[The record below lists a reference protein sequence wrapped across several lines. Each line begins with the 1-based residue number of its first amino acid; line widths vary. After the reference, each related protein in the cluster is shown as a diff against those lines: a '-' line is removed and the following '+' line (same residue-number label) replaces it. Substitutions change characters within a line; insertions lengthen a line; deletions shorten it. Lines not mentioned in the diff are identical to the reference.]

1 MSKDIYRETFSHVR
15 SSYELNMEDF
25 EKMKTKKAFS
35 LKKGLIAAAA
45 AALVAAVGITA
56 YATDFFGL
64 SDMVMPEKDPVYG
77 SYLTLQGYADA
88 AESKA
93 YEEYRSG
100 ALSLEEAAAK
110 YGLKAQTRCVD
121 MSYDELTALQGG
133 DIFDARHER
142 SGCYIYEN
150 GAFGLDGTYA
160 LENGAALD
168 YQLVRSVKGSVVDNM
183 LYLGD
188 PAGYEQWNMD
198 VGGRTLA
205 LALGA
210 EKALVI
216 ADLGDSFVT
225 VNVLAGTSGAAGTPA
240 LTKEDLEEF
249 AKSFNW
255 NVLEK
260 VAEPDMSSA
269 PPEVQY
275 GAGVE
280 LLPEYIDEE
289 QSFEVELAGW
299 DKVWFISYR
308 PTPEFGDMRFF
319 LSKDKKV
326 SDYEFHPV
334 CNDNKSVSVA
344 AVSFGDFTGMGV
356 GDVLVLLDYVTK
368 NGAAYRDVHL
378 FRYAGEGEFVLEPGI
393 GEAMRQASAD
403 PEPTV
408 ADVRRFCKTYYGAGV
423 RLDTERVTD
432 VVATS
437 FTIQE
442 GRKRLVIEAIG
453 RKAPF
458 DDSWG
463 IREIRIYENSASGEP
478 MQVINV
484 REAEGFVN
492 GIYAGYTEAPRREGT
507 MTALDI
513 NLDGFCDLGVQDG
526 MEADAPCCYWFWD
539 NDAGKFVYGA
549 TLRNAE
555 VRDGQIVECY
565 KANEGVSDYVY
576 NTYES
581 DGQGGL
587 KLVKTET
594 AGHGDAVEANDYQ
607 GILAYLQAQDYESL
621 YLRYGLFDLT
631 GDGTPELIAG
641 YGHYEADAEA
651 GVWSMDTGRL
661 EKLGSFDMAHSLLYV
676 VNGKLTRL
684 MGQMGYEV
692 VSRIGYDGDQ
702 VTETEISHRVLG
714 PEEDY
719 QTFLNAFEMA
729 EDGDLSLL
737 ESAGLK

>member
-15 SSYELNMEDF
+15 SSYEFNMEDF
-25 EKMKTKKAFS
+25 EKMKTKKAFP
-35 LKKGLIAAAA
+35 LKKGLIAAA
-45 AALVAAVGITA
+45 VAAVVAALGITA
-56 YATDFFGL
+56 SATGFFGL
-64 SDMVMPEKDPVYG
+64 SDLVMPEEDPQYG
-77 SYLTLQGYADA
+77 SYLTLQGYAGSP
-88 AESKA
+88 ESKA
-93 YEEYRSG
+93 VEEYLNG
-100 ALSLEEAAAK
+100 GLSLEEAAAK
-110 YGLKAQTRCVD
+110 YGLKAQTRCED
-121 MSYDELTALQGG
+121 LQYGELMALQGG
-133 DIFDARHER
+133 ELFDARHDR

-160 LENGAALD
+160 LGDGKTLD

-188 PAGYEQWNMD
+188 PAEYEQWNID

-216 ADLGDSFVT
+216 ADLGDSFAT
-225 VNVLAGTSGAAGTPA
+225 VNVLAGTSGAEGTPI
-240 LTKEDLEEF
+240 LTRDSLEEF

-255 NVLEK
+255 GILAV
-260 VAEPDMSSA
+260 VAKPELPSA
-269 PPEVQY
+269 PPEVRY

-289 QSFEVELAGW
+289 QSFQVKLAGW

-326 SDYEFHPV
+326 SDYEFTPV
-334 CNDNKSVSVA
+334 CNDNASVSVA
-344 AVSFGDFTGMGV
+344 AVSFEDFTGMGV
-356 GDVLVLLDYVTK
+356 GDVLVLLDYEREA
-368 NGAAYRDVHL
+368 GAGYRDVRL

-408 ADVRRFCKTYYGAGV
+408 ADVREFCKSYYGAGV

-432 VVATS
+432 LVAAS
-437 FTIQE
+437 LAIQE

-458 DDSWG
+458 DETWG

-478 MQVINV
+478 VQVINV
-484 REAEGFVN
+484 REAQGFVN
-492 GIYAGYTEAPRREGT
+492 GIYVGYTEAPRREGT
-507 MTALDI
+507 MTALDL
-513 NLDGFCDLGVQDG
+513 NLDGFCDLGVQAG
-526 MEADAPCCYWFWD
+526 MEEDAPCYYWFWD
-539 NDAGKFVYGA
+539 NDAGKFEYGI

-565 KANEGVSDYVY
+565 KANEGASDYVY
-576 NTYES
+576 NTYEP
-581 DGQGGL
+581 DGKGGL
-587 KLVKTET
+587 RLVKSEMS
-594 AGHGDAVEANDYQ
+594 GHGDGAEANDYR
-607 GILAYLQAQDYESL
+607 GILAYLQSQDYEPL

-676 VNGKLTRL
+676 VDGKLTRL

-692 VSRIGYDGDQ
+692 VSRIGYNGVE
-702 VTETEISHRVLG
+702 VTQTEISHRLLG
-714 PEEDY
+714 EEEDY
-719 QTFLNAFEMA
+719 QTFPESLEMV

-737 ESAGLK
+737 EKAGIQ

>member
-15 SSYELNMEDF
+15 SSYEFNMEDF
-25 EKMKTKKAFS
+25 EKMKTKKTFP

-45 AALVAAVGITA
+45 AAMAAALGITA

-64 SDMVMPEKDPVYG
+64 TDLVMPEKDPVYG
-77 SYLTLQGYADA
+77 SFVTLQGYADS
-88 AESKA
+88 AESMA
-93 YEEYRSG
+93 YEAYRSG

-110 YGLKAQTRCVD
+110 YGLAARTRCVD

-133 DIFDARHER
+133 ELFDARHAR
-142 SGCYIYEN
+142 YGCYIYEN
-150 GAFGLDGTYA
+150 GAFGMDGAYEP
-160 LENGAALD
+160 ENGKALD

-188 PAGYEQWNMD
+188 PAGYEQWNID
-198 VGGRTLA
+198 VGGKTLA
-205 LALGA
+205 LALGT

-225 VNVLAGTSGAAGTPA
+225 VNVLAGTSGAEGTAA

-255 NVLEK
+255 NVLAV
-260 VAEPDMSSA
+260 VAEPELPSA

-275 GAGVE
+275 GAGVD

-319 LSKDKKV
+319 LSRDKKV
-326 SDYEFHPV
+326 SDYEFTPV

-344 AVSFGDFTGMGV
+344 AVSFEDFTGMGV
-356 GDVLVLLDYVTK
+356 GDVLVLLDYVPEA
-368 NGAAYRDVHL
+368 GAAYRDVRL
-378 FRYAGEGEFVLEPGI
+378 YRYAGEGEFVLEPGI

-408 ADVRRFCKTYYGAGV
+408 ADVRRFCKTYFAEGT
-423 RLDTERVTD
+423 RQDPERVSD
-432 VVATS
+432 RVAAS
-437 FTIQE
+437 FAIQE

-463 IREIRIYENSASGEP
+463 IREIRIYENRSSGEP
-478 MQVINV
+478 VQVINV
-484 REAEGFVN
+484 REAPGFVN

-507 MTALDI
+507 MTALDL

-539 NDAGKFVYGA
+539 NGAGKFVYGA

-555 VRDGQIVECY
+555 IRDGQIVECY
-565 KANEGVSDYVY
+565 KDGESGYIY
-576 NTYES
+576 NTYEP

-594 AGHGDAVEANDYQ
+594 SGHGDGAEANDYR
-607 GILAYLQAQDYESL
+607 GILAYLQAQDYEPL
-621 YLRYGLFDLT
+621 FLRYGLFDLT

-641 YGHYEADAEA
+641 YGHYEADAGA
-651 GVWSMDTGRL
+651 GVWSMDSGRL
-661 EKLGSFDMAHSLLYV
+661 QKLGSFDMAHSLLYV
-676 VNGKLTRL
+676 VDGKLTRL

-692 VSRIGYDGDQ
+692 ISQIGFDGTEI
-702 VTETEISHRVLG
+702 TETEISHRLLG

-719 QTFLNAFEMA
+719 QTFPDALEMA
-729 EDGDLSLL
+729 EDSDLSLL
-737 ESAGLK
+737 NRAGIQ